1 MRGSSGSNYV
11 LSSGACGEFSRPILC
26 HGNKAL
32 ACWPLP
38 CPRAP
43 SPHSVNTCH
52 GLRQRQRDRP
62 DQLKRLR
69 DITSVSL
76 GTSSPGAMCTGG
88 RGRAMGVVRLLCVCA
103 CEQACERMCVC
114 VSASLGLWDP
124 ISPSSLRAAPWRVVA
139 APRLSSASFYVLFWV
154 PPHTPSLPPFFPL
167 FPSFLLSFFL

>member
-1 MRGSSGSNYV
+1 MHSQRQPLAHHRLVPGKRLVSGPMVRGSSGSNYV

-43 SPHSVNTCH
+43 SPHSVNTCRH
-52 GLRQRQRDRP
+52 GLRQGQRDRP

-76 GTSSPGAMCTGG
+76 GTSSPGAVCTGG
-88 RGRAMGVVRLLCVCA
+88 HGRAIRVVRLLCVCA
-103 CEQACERMCVC
+103 CEQACERMCVRVC
-114 VSASLGLWDP
+114 LTRPLGPNKPVL
-124 ISPSSLRAAPWRVVA
+124 SQ
-139 APRLSSASFYVLFWV
+139 SSALESGGR
-154 PPHTPSLPPFFPL
+154 PTP
-167 FPSFLLSFFL
+167 FLC